1 MYCEKM
7 QKSQR
12 ACIPADLLLCAAH
25 ASCVGPGARLAT
37 RSSGR
42 FGSDLTHGEQ
52 LAREPRNCT
61 EYPCE
66 VIAGSGLCCWFSVW
80 LIGRDVQHCSYLDE
94 QKEYFLDIVK
104 ISKLLDEMARD
115 ARAEALRIET
125 ARLEAHRLLLRRK
138 AELAELDGSQKR
150 KKTKTG
156 IPGLQADP
164 LPSRAWKAHKRFR
177 QPLQGRGLAEG
188 RNLVAKD
195 HREQRSVRVQT
206 AIVVNE
212 THLPELGHEVA
223 DSRPSSSDHFGE
235 SLLAHLWDNSLRL

>member
-42 FGSDLTHGEQ
+42 FGSDLIHGEQ
-52 LAREPRNCT
+52 LAGEPRNCT

-115 ARAEALRIET
+115 ASVEALRIET
-125 ARLEAHRLLLRRK
+125 TRLETRRLLLRRK
-138 AELAELDGSQKR
+138 AELAELDGGRKKKKNQKR
-150 KKTKTG
+150 HSWIAGGPAAIT
-156 IPGLQADP
+156 
-164 LPSRAWKAHKRFR
+164 SS
-177 QPLQGRGLAEG
+177 EG
-188 RNLVAKD
+188 R
-195 HREQRSVRVQT
+195 
-206 AIVVNE
+206 
-212 THLPELGHEVA
+212 
-223 DSRPSSSDHFGE
+223 
-235 SLLAHLWDNSLRL
+235 